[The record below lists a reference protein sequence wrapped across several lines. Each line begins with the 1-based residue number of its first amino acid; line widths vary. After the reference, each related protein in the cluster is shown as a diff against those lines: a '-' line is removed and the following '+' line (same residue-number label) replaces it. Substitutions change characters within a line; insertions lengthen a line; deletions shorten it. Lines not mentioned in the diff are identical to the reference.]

1 MQPTASTPVPA
12 WTSRPGHLRLGLSI
26 VAALLAL
33 SLGTVSAWAITVRDV
48 IELSRAGV
56 TEDVLVELIE
66 MDGSVPPLGLADL
79 LELKAAGVSDRVVIT
94 MLRLARIER
103 ERREQRERVAE
114 EERVE
119 ALRAANAILAASPS
133 VVVGDAVAERLPSRA
148 PAGEPV
154 AVPVPVIVPVYVQ
167 QIVEVDRSGTRRSS
181 QPDDSPR
188 RSQPARRS
196 ASQSRGGD
204 DDRGGA
210 SGEKAFWI
218 VKSSGWMVK

>member
-1 MQPTASTPVPA
+1 MQPTASVPVPA
-12 WTSRPGHLRLGLSI
+12 WTSRPGQLRLGLS
-26 VAALLAL
+26 VAAVLLAL

-114 EERVE
+114 EERAE
-119 ALRAANAILAASPS
+119 ALRAANAILEASPS

-148 PAGEPV
+148 LVGEPV
-154 AVPVPVIVPVYVQ
+154 AVPVPVIVPVYIQ
-167 QIVEVDRSGTRRSS
+167 QIVEVDSSRTRRSS

-188 RSQPARRS
+188 RPQPERRS

-204 DDRGGA
+204 DDRGRA
-210 SGEKAFWI
+210 NGEKAFWI
-218 VKSSGWMVK
+218 VKSSGWIVR